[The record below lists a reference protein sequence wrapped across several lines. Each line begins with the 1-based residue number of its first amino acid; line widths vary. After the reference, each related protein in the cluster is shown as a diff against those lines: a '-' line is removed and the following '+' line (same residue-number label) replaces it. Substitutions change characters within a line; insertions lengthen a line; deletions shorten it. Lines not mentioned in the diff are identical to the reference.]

1 MIEEQRLLIKIGRR
15 MHFIDRNTINLIE
28 SDRSYIKVYIAD
40 KYFLLRSS
48 LKAVE
53 KKLNCS
59 SFVRINRSTI
69 VNMDMIKE
77 LVETES
83 RDYLVRMDNDKTFR
97 WGRRYKCNFPKF
109 IKL

>member
-1 MIEEQRLLIKIGRR
+1 MIEEERLLIKTGRK
-15 MHFIDRNTINLIE
+15 MHFIDRKSINLIE

-40 KYFLLRSS
+40 KYFLLKSS

-53 KKLNCS
+53 KKLNSS

-69 VNMDMIKE
+69 INMDMIKE
-77 LVETES
+77 LIETES
-83 RDYLVRMDNDKTFR
+83 RDYLVKMNNNKTFR